1 MEVAWNTCF
10 STGIQIIDEE
20 PLMRGRFWPHINE
33 RNLGLM
39 SFPASRAMGSVE

>member
-10 STGIQIIDEE
+10 STGIQIIDGQ
-20 PLMRGRFWPHINE
+20 PFMGGRLRLPINE

-39 SFPASRAMGSVE
+39 SFLASRTMGSVE